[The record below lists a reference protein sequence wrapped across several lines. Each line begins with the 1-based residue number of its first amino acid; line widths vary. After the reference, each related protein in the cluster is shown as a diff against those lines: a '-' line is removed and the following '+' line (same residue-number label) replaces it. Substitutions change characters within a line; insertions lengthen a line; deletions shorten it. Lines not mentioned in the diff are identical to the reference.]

1 MNRRNALPFVSQIS
15 PLLMRSMPDQQR
27 TAQNKNTTL
36 LLFLFVLLLALLLV
50 GLYTCRQQRT
60 VAGKTP
66 PYRQADAALN
76 ALQIPSLKPADQI
89 IERTGYTLSFVPA
102 HEQAAW
108 VAYVLRGTQL
118 ASAHFDRTDQFLT
131 DPLAKPHSADDA
143 DYEGS
148 GYDRGH
154 LASAEDMSWSEQTM
168 RESFYYSNM
177 TPQVPAFNRGV
188 WKRLEELVR
197 YWSSAYDSVYVVT
210 GPVLTADLPAIGHDK
225 VSVPRYYYKVVL
237 EYNPKGVQGIGFLLR
252 NEASSAPLK
261 SFAVSIDSVEQLT
274 GIDFFPKLPDDVEEN
289 AENRY
294 NENDWL
300 WTRRKKQ

>member
-1 MNRRNALPFVSQIS
+1 
-15 PLLMRSMPDQQR
+15 MPDQKR
-27 TAQNKNTTL
+27 AAEDKKTTL
-36 LLFLFVLLLALLLV
+36 LLLLFVLLLALLLA

-60 VAGKTP
+60 AAGKTP
-66 PYRQADAALN
+66 HYRQADAALN
-76 ALQIPSLKPADQI
+76 ALQIPSLKPADQL

-118 ASAHFDRTDQFLT
+118 EAAHYNRTNQFMA

-143 DYEGS
+143 DYESS

-177 TPQVPAFNRGV
+177 SPQVPAFNRGV

-210 GPVLTADLPAIGHDK
+210 GPVLTAGLPAIGHDR
-225 VSVPRYYYKVVL
+225 VSVPQYYYKAIL
-237 EYNPKGVQGIGFLLR
+237 EYNPKGVQGIGFVLR
-252 NEASSAPLK
+252 NEASAATLK
-261 SFAVSIDSVEQLT
+261 SFAVSIDSVEHLT
-274 GIDFFPKLPDDVEEN
+274 GIDFFPKLPDDVEEKV
-289 AENRY
+289 ESRY
-294 NENDWL
+294 NESDWL
-300 WTRRKKQ
+300 WTRKKKQ